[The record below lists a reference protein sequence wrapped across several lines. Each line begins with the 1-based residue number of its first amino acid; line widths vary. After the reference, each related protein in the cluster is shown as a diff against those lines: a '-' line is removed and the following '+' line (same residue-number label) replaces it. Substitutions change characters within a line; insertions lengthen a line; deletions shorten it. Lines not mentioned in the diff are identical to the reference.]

1 MKFVQLNSTE
11 PISDQ
16 QKYEFVIIKLCI
28 ENVCSQEWI
37 SSQKGPVF
45 SLRDLLYGHIS
56 ILRGGFST
64 LELPDFLNCIE
75 KIVIC
80 FSMLCILLFGDSPS
94 VGPSSYSPVTLWAN
108 PR

>member
-16 QKYEFVIIKLCI
+16 QKYEFVIIKVCI

-37 SSQKGPVF
+37 SSLKVRC
-45 SLRDLLYGHIS
+45 SLRDLLCGYIS

-80 FSMLCILLFGDSPS
+80 FSMLCLLLFGDSPS
-94 VGPSSYSPVTLWAN
+94 VGPAI